1 MRGCSSIHSPTR
13 FEGFSVF
20 IALGLLGIK
29 TVYHRVFVMDEQDPT
44 QVYERFLKILRKRKR
59 KQLNETSISAMIWV
73 FEINEE

>member
-1 MRGCSSIHSPTR
+1 
-13 FEGFSVF
+13 
-20 IALGLLGIK
+20 
-29 TVYHRVFVMDEQDPT
+29 MDEQDPT